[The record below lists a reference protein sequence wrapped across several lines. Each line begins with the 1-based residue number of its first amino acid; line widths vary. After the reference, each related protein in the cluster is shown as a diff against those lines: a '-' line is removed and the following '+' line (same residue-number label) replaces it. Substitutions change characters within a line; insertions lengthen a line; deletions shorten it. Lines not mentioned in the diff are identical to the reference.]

1 MSECPCWYCN
11 RKFDNR
17 QALRAHL
24 KSCAAYQARRANAS
38 LPKASL
44 RDLRHGHDSLSNDE
58 EGPDSAPASVRSLEE
73 SPFDLVRHL
82 GQRLAAERISLQ
94 LREVEDARDDLD
106 RRKETQER
114 ERQQHA
120 EQKALAERMA
130 ARERDTAQRLADQNK
145 RAKEH
150 REAAERQRQR
160 QHRDI
165 IQNVKDEVVNR
176 WFAPVQGRSD
186 LKARALDEIER
197 KLSAVPVE
205 ELPRSEL
212 ILIAE
217 AARDAVYRPAVQAE
231 QHSREMAARR
241 QGLIEHGSS
250 YAGRELRRAEGLK
263 ITEVWQIERRV
274 REELA
279 AVEGNE
285 TTAEI
290 EDWVDDILDDEGI
303 GWDEDDD

>member
-1 MSECPCWYCN
+1 MLAVC
-11 RKFDNR
+11 KFCG
-17 QALRAHL
+17 QQFGSPQGVRAHL
-24 KSCAAYQARRANAS
+24 KGCIAYQARRGNAS

-44 RDLRHGHDSLSNDE
+44 RQRRHGHYSLGNE
-58 EGPDSAPASVRSLEE
+58 EGPDSALDPVGLPEE
-73 SPFDLVRHL
+73 RPFDLVRHL
-82 GQRLAAERISLQ
+82 GQRLAADRIGLQ
-94 LREVEDARDDLD
+94 LREVEEARDELD
-106 RRKETQER
+106 RRKEAKEL
-114 ERQQHA
+114 ERQQQA
-120 EQKALAERMA
+120 EQKASAERMA
-130 ARERDTAQRLADQNK
+130 ARERENAQRLAAENQ
-145 RAKEH
+145 RVREH

-160 QHRDI
+160 QRRDI
-165 IQNVKDEVVNR
+165 VQNVKDQVLER

-197 KLSAVPVE
+197 KLSALAVE

-231 QHSREMAARR
+231 QQSRDMAARR
-241 QGLIEHGSS
+241 HGLIEHGCS

-263 ITEVWQIERRV
+263 ITDVWAIERRV

-279 AVEGNE
+279 AVEGDE
-285 TTAEI
+285 TTTEI